1 MKKGKR
7 KQNIIKDVLKQARK
21 ESREA
26 EIKAHGKPI
35 NRTKIQASSKAYKRN
50 KKVNLYE

>member
-1 MKKGKR
+1 M
-7 KQNIIKDVLKQARK
+7 RK

-35 NRTKIQASSKAYKRN
+35 NHSTKETSPKAYKRD
-50 KKVNLYE
+50 KKDYRSEID

>member
-1 MKKGKR
+1 MKKR
-7 KQNIIKDVLKQARK
+7 KQNIIKDILKQARK

-35 NRTKIQASSKAYKRN
+35 NRTKIQKSIKAYKRN
-50 KKVNLYE
+50 KRVDLDE